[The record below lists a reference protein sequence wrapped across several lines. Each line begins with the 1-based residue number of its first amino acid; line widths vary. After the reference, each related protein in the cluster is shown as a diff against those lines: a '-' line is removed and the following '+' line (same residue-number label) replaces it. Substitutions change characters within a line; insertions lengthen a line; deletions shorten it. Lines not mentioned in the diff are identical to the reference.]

1 MFGLFSSPSF
11 SDPDLGELKR
21 SRGMWRGQISSLGGA
36 TVPLVVSG
44 SRSEPDSVAL
54 DSTKAIPGQYAEWQA
69 TIEKELFEHFAPYAE
84 AVAEGESEAPEEPLP
99 EIHKPGDVW
108 PHVSLEF
115 VAVTLLKGKTNVE
128 LGYRV
133 AWDEEHT
140 LGALF
145 QNDQFIELCGSVLH
159 P

>member
-11 SDPDLGELKR
+11 SDPALGELKR
-21 SRGMWRGQISSLGGA
+21 SRGMWRGQISSLGQA
-36 TVPLVVSG
+36 AVPLIISG

-54 DSTKAIPGQYAEWQA
+54 DSTKALPDQYAAWQV

-84 AVAEGESEAPEEPLP
+84 AVADEESEAPEDPLP
-99 EIHKPGDVW
+99 DIHEPADVW

-145 QNDQFIELCGSVLH
+145 QDGQFIELCGSVLQ